1 MFAGF
6 PPEAQ
11 SFYAGLAE
19 DNSKAYWEA
28 HRDVYE
34 DAVREP
40 LEVLTAELAREFGAA
55 KVFRPYRD
63 TRFSKDKSPYKLG
76 AGAVAKEDGH
86 VAAVRYVEVN
96 ANGLWVGAGLYH
108 ADRSQLTR
116 LRRAI
121 DDDKHG
127 PQLEQIKRELEQQGW
142 TYLPPEL
149 KTAPRG
155 YPKDHPRIE
164 LLRCKR
170 HAAMQKPDAGPWLHA
185 PEAKDRV
192 ANLWRSSTPLIEWV
206 ERHAGPADDVAR

>member
-19 DNSKAYWEA
+19 DNSKAYWQA

-34 DAVREP
+34 DAIREP
-40 LEVLTAELAREFGAA
+40 LEELTVALSREFGAA
-55 KVFRPYRD
+55 EIFRPYRD

-86 VAAVRYVEVN
+86 VTAIRYVEVN
-96 ANGLWVGAGLYH
+96 AHGLWVGAGLYH
-108 ADRSQLTR
+108 ADRSQLSR

-121 DDDKHG
+121 DDEKTG
-127 PQLEQIKRELEQQGW
+127 TELEGIKTQLEADGW

-170 HAAMQKPDAGPWLHA
+170 HAAMHHPAPGPWLHGPDA
-185 PEAKDRV
+185 RELVADR
-192 ANLWRSSTPLIEWV
+192 WRSSTPLIEWV